1 MRLCRFFVV
10 VAVLAGCGV
19 SKPSQNELEM
29 VLLQQELRFSAVID
43 KIEKYRTENG
53 HYPSDLQAV
62 SDVAFT
68 SVDLP
73 AQFKTL
79 RTAPAHYEVARD
91 RSFFRVTYGISD
103 AEDYELHA
111 SSSYLSFENR
121 WNIGHHVERFPHV
134 EAKYFGA
141 RYQQGHS
148 SESLSLTITSLLE
161 AATAN
166 SAYPCRNLWAD
177 WIEKA
182 LGAGAPQHLGSPSLP
197 VVGETKFY
205 TTRDNKAAYAVV
217 IDRKIF
223 SPMKTP
229 LPFVVGIFEWR
240 LENTAWAV
248 VQRCDSSS

>member
-19 SKPSQNELEM
+19 NKPSQNELEM
-29 VLLQQELRFSAVID
+29 ALLQQEPRFSAVID

-53 HYPSDLQAV
+53 HYPIDLQAV
-62 SDVAFT
+62 SAVTFP

-73 AQFKTL
+73 AHFKTL
-79 RTAPAHYEVARD
+79 RTVPAQYEVARD

-103 AEDYELHA
+103 PEDYELHA

-121 WNIGHHVERFPHV
+121 WKIDRHVERFPHV
-134 EAKYFGA
+134 EAQHFGA

-148 SESLSLTITSLLE
+148 FESLSLTITSILE
-161 AATAN
+161 AAEAN

-182 LGAGAPQHLGSPSLP
+182 LGAGAPKHLGSPALP
-197 VVGETKFY
+197 VIGETKFY
-205 TTRDNKAAYAVV
+205 ATSDNRAAYAVV

-223 SPMKTP
+223 RPMKTP
-229 LPFVVGIFEWR
+229 LPIVVGIYEWR
-240 LENTAWAV
+240 KENTAWAV
-248 VQRCDSSS
+248 VRRCDSSS